1 MTDVLLLDAGVLG
14 QASHPRRNPVFAQW
28 FDRLLTTDTAVMIP
42 EIADYEVRRELL
54 RAQREVGIRR
64 LDQLKE
70 ALTYLPITTAVMLR
84 AAQLWAEARQRGR
97 PTADPKELDCD
108 VILAAQAQEVGATV
122 VTDNIG
128 HLSLFVEAKS
138 WRDILVKE

>member
-1 MTDVLLLDAGVLG
+1 
-14 QASHPRRNPVFAQW
+14 
-28 FDRLLTTDTAVMIP
+28 MIP
-42 EIADYEVRRELL
+42 EIADYEVRREFL
-54 RAQREVGIRR
+54 RAQRTVGIHR

-70 ALTYLPITTAVMLR
+70 ALPYLPLTTAVMLL

-108 VILAAQAQEVGATV
+108 VILAAQARGVGATV

-128 HLSLFVEAKS
+128 HLSLLVEAQS
-138 WRDILVKE
+138 WRDIRVEA